1 MSDISKQQ
9 YEFALNRVEH
19 LLPLVKEDDISSPEA
34 VELQLMSDVVI
45 EYEKLHFPIEKLTVG
60 ELIALALEDANMTQ
74 KQLAA
79 LIGISSSRISDYVGG
94 RSEPTLRIA
103 GSICRI
109 LHIAPSA
116 MMQASFLAS
125 RV

>member
-1 MSDISKQQ
+1 MNKITQQQ
-9 YEFALNRVEH
+9 YEFAFDRVER
-19 LLPLVKEDDISSPEA
+19 LLPLVKEDDISYPEA

-60 ELIALALEDANMTQ
+60 ELITLALEDANMTQ

-79 LIGISSSRISDYVGG
+79 LIGVSPSRISDYVSG

-103 GSICRI
+103 GSICQT

-116 MMQASFLAS
+116 MMQASFLAA